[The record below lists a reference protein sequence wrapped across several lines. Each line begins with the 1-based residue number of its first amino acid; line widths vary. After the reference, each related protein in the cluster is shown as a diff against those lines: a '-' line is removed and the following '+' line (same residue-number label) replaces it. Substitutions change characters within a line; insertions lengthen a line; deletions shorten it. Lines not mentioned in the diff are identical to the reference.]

1 MPYASSLSGIWIADP
16 AHSSL
21 AFVARHAV
29 VTRIRGKFT
38 DFDIRIDAN
47 AEDVPASSVTAKVRV
62 ASVDTAQEQRDT
74 HLRSADF
81 FDVQRWPEMTF
92 VSTAVD
98 EVDDDSLLIQG
109 DLTIRDVTRSI
120 SLPMDFLGVQYDP
133 LSKVERA
140 SFEGSRRINRQD
152 FGLKWNVPLD
162 TGGVLVSERITI
174 EYSISAVREQSIEE
188 VLKQSSGA

>member
-16 AHSSL
+16 AHSTL
-21 AFVARHAV
+21 GFVARHAV

-47 AEDVPASSVTAKVRV
+47 ADDVAASSVTAKVRV
-62 ASVDTAQEQRDT
+62 ASVETNQEQRDQ

-92 VSTAVD
+92 VSTGVD
-98 EVDDDSLLIQG
+98 EVDEDSLLIQG

-174 EYSISAVREQSIEE
+174 EYSISAVREQSIDE
-188 VLKQSSGA
+188 VLKSAGA